1 MKDRGEEAETFDR
14 LIGRMAQ
21 GETDAVRAFFDRYGR
36 LLYAAALSFTHSP
49 PLAEEAVDGVL
60 VRLWRDAGR
69 IPKIRRPLSWLYTIA
84 RNQAKNVLRGERKAA
99 PLAESAC
106 EETGFARA
114 GTDGACCSHGRT
126 ALLLSLLLVVVL
138 AVILPLA
145 LCRQSER
152 GGYIVEASAEE
163 FYREL
168 DLNAPDH
175 YEEGDYKLLYDENG
189 KLTGGSSSLSGPG
202 GYQFI
207 SFREEPF
214 DDPRFYGE
222 GGGVYVTEA
231 GVSVLYYNEV
241 RDDVYYTLA
250 TGKVQSQK
258 FGPQYIVV
266 EDYSYEGF
274 EAVFAWFEKQFIA

>member
-1 MKDRGEEAETFDR
+1 MDRNELETKMQEAANRQSPKPYEERHLDLEIRPA
-14 LIGRMAQ
+14 
-21 GETDAVRAFFDRYGR
+21 
-36 LLYAAALSFTHSP
+36 
-49 PLAEEAVDGVL
+49 
-60 VRLWRDAGR
+60 AGR
-69 IPKIRRPLSWLYTIA
+69 KRRVCVW
-84 RNQAKNVLRGERKAA
+84 RRV
-99 PLAESAC
+99 
-106 EETGFARA
+106 FAHT

-126 ALLLSLLLVVVL
+126 VLLLSLLLVVVL

-189 KLTGGSSSLSGPG
+189 KLTGGSSSLSGSG

-241 RDDVYYTLA
+241 KDDVYYTLA

>member
-1 MKDRGEEAETFDR
+1 MDRNELETKMQEAANRQSPKPYEERHLDLEIRPA
-14 LIGRMAQ
+14 
-21 GETDAVRAFFDRYGR
+21 
-36 LLYAAALSFTHSP
+36 
-49 PLAEEAVDGVL
+49 
-60 VRLWRDAGR
+60 AGR
-69 IPKIRRPLSWLYTIA
+69 KRRVCVW
-84 RNQAKNVLRGERKAA
+84 RRV
-99 PLAESAC
+99 
-106 EETGFARA
+106 FARA

-189 KLTGGSSSLSGPG
+189 KLTGGSSSLSGSGETPG

-222 GGGVYVTEA
+222 GGGVYVAEA

-241 RDDVYYTLA
+241 KDDVYYTLA